1 MPGRMALEWCWN
13 GPGTALEWARNELEW
28 ASNVLER
35 RWNGAG
41 TVLERCWN
49 GGELCAGLRKAQPG
63 SDYSHTYLSA
73 AAGEDSA
80 AAIAHWEGKGRG
92 TGEGSVGE

>member
-1 MPGRMALEWCWN
+1 MVLEWAWN
-13 GPGTALEWARNELEW
+13 GPGVGQERAGMG
-28 ASNVLER
+28 LER
-35 RWNGAG
+35 AG
-41 TVLERCWN
+41 TVLERCWNGAGMCWN